1 MKEQIREEYEPD
13 TKVGDAWD
21 FIQVRVRIKTKL
33 CETLNSLR
41 RFLSLTFAWNI
52 MLNVVLFY
60 FSSNVVALMGPGTIH
75 TVTIGTV

>member
-33 CETLNSLR
+33 CETLHSLHR
-41 RFLSLTFAWNI
+41 CLLLNFTLNI
-52 MLNVVLFY
+52 MLNVVLYLF
-60 FSSNVVALMGPGTIH
+60 
-75 TVTIGTV
+75 